1 MNFGKWALAPIM
13 PHGSH
18 SGKPMQ
24 SVTALRRSRLFFRK
38 AE

>member
-1 MNFGKWALAPIM
+1 MTNSLHQAALDRGPLFRLALIM

-24 SVTALRRSRLFFRK
+24 VSWF
-38 AE
+38 